1 MGASVPVVAAC
12 PHSKRLFYSPTVD
25 VTLYARPAN
34 YSGAKVSIQPVSGLV
49 SRHYGRLNPWSAS
62 VSRYSKSIIPRNNA
76 AMDCLLVNGKVWITF
91 RVARWWSGKKAS
103 HSPRWAIQRRKNLP
117 PGWIVGIRLTE
128 SNNAVL
134 DYLLMPTRAL
144 VGRMVKFTEKAR
156 CRHKA
161 SRFET
166 VDALV
171 RSIIARTIKTNRPP

>member
-1 MGASVPVVAAC
+1 
-12 PHSKRLFYSPTVD
+12 
-25 VTLYARPAN
+25 
-34 YSGAKVSIQPVSGLV
+34 
-49 SRHYGRLNPWSAS
+49 
-62 VSRYSKSIIPRNNA
+62 
-76 AMDCLLVNGKVWITF
+76 MDCLLVNGKVWITF
-91 RVARWWSGKKAS
+91 WVARWWSGKKAS

-166 VDALV
+166 VDDWFDQLLRGQLKQTV
-171 RSIIARTIKTNRPP
+171 PLQPNHRARKGPEQRAPPKAGMASRRTDGTQAEMQDVDNILP